1 MSKNITKPAKVN
13 EPESFMDMVNQFS
26 IIQKH
31 IVSKYGDQNLTP
43 GVAKEIEKEI
53 NSALGVLFQA
63 KIIKKKIKD
72 LDPKVTADIVMG
84 GPEKP
89 SLQINANL
97 DLKKVMDLLG
107 QESKKES
114 EAFGKRVMES
124 VNKQIDNGDFALAPV
139 GEVKNIVT
147 PEPNPNTESV
157 PSIPNNIGKFID
169 GSSCLLTVTGR
180 VRYGGG
186 YIAFIAG
193 EDSAGDLQSYLTSG
207 DCDWIALDGG
217 VLGADWYPV
226 GWGDTPLQAMTALNK
241 KCGEIITEIGD
252 EDDFREIIDVLE
264 LLNMGTR
271 WIDNAIFGQPLKGEQ
286 FTLRTFED
294 LKFGKVHDLL
304 WKLPDGAP
312 VQEKEYPPF
321 SGAAIDVFHALATR
335 GAIDVGDLPSKA
347 GFAELIGV
355 DLAQYFNHGEKAGLT
370 KDGYVL
376 LGKFF
381 VAQSIVENQ
390 FKDFWK
396 KLCDAYAK

>member
-1 MSKNITKPAKVN
+1 MSKNTISPAN
-13 EPESFMDMVNQFS
+13 EPESFMDMVNQFNV
-26 IIQKH
+26 IQKH
-31 IVSKYGDQNLTP
+31 IVSKYGDQNLTSEI
-43 GVAKEIEKEI
+43 AKEIEKEI
-53 NSALGVLFQA
+53 NSTLGVLFQA

-139 GEVKNIVT
+139 GKVKNIVT

-157 PSIPNNIGKFID
+157 PSIPDNIGKFID

-207 DCDWIALDGG
+207 DNDWFAIAGG
-217 VLGADWYPV
+217 VLSADWYPV
-226 GWGDTPLQAMTALNK
+226 GWGDTALQAMAALNE
-241 KCGEIITEIGD
+241 KCGRIITEIGD
-252 EDDFREIIDVLE
+252 EGNFEELIDALE
-264 LLNMGTR
+264 FLNIGTR
-271 WIDNAIFGQPLKGEQ
+271 WINNAIFGQALKGYG

-294 LKFGKVHDLL
+294 IKSGEFHNLL
-304 WKLPDGAP
+304 WSLSEKAP
-312 VQEKEYPPF
+312 VQEKEYPVF
-321 SGAAIDVFHALATR
+321 SGAATDSFYALVKH
-335 GAIDVGDLPSKA
+335 GVIDVGDIPSKA
-347 GFAELIGV
+347 GFAELIGLG
-355 DLAQYFNHGEKAGLT
+355 LAKYFNNGTKAGLT
-370 KDGYVL
+370 EEGYVL
-376 LGKFF
+376 LGRFF
-381 VAQSIVENQ
+381 VGQNIAENQ

-396 KLCDAYAK
+396 KLCDVYAK